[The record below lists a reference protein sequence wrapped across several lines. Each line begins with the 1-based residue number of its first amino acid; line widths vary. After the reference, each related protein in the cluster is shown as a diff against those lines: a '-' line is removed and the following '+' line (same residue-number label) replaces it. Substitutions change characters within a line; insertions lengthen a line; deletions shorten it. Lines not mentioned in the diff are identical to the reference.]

1 MGHENLYIFE
11 LFGRS
16 EERELELKS
25 ERKIVGSLVYV
36 VSEFE
41 PEDF

>member
-1 MGHENLYIFE
+1 MGYENLYIFE
-11 LFGRS
+11 LFGNN

-25 ERKIVGSLVYV
+25 DRKIVGSLVYM

>member
-1 MGHENLYIFE
+1 MYIFE